1 MKKERLQEILKR
13 LEETPDMPLMML
25 IDHEAL
31 EVFEQVLRHYPHA
44 HLVMM
49 NGIRYITITD
59 EALRYIL
66 DRLEMEK
73 AQFVRTVE
81 RYNSDIRGVKAL
93 LGSTNK
99 YYWSDSCIAPPPAFT
114 KSE

>member
-13 LEETPDMPLMML
+13 LEESPELPLMML

-31 EVFEQVLRHYPHA
+31 EAFEQVLRHYPRA

-49 NGIRYITITD
+49 QGVRYITITD
-59 EALRYIL
+59 AALEYIL
-66 DRLEMEK
+66 ERLEREK
-73 AQFVRTVE
+73 AQFVTTVE
-81 RYNSDIRGVKAL
+81 RYNRDIAGVSSL
-93 LGSTNK
+93 IESRNK
-99 YYWSDSCIAPPPAFT
+99 YYWSESCVVPPPAFV